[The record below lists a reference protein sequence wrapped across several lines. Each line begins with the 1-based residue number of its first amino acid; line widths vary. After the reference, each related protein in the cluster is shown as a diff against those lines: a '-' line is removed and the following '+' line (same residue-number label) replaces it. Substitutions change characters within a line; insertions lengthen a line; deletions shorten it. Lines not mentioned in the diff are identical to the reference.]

1 MPKRVLSVEE
11 IMGILP
17 TSVGRLTELTDG
29 MTEAELRREPEP
41 GTWSVNDVL
50 AHLRACGDVLGGNM
64 VRIITQDHPAWK
76 AMSPRTW
83 QRKSDYH
90 DWDFAPAFDAF
101 ARQRTELL
109 VVLRALPPEAWERT
123 ATVSVP
129 PAKQF
134 EYSVA
139 YYGDWLAAHER
150 AHLNQLPKV
159 IATVTKRS

>member
-1 MPKRVLSVEE
+1 
-11 IMGILP
+11 MGILP

-64 VRIITQDHPAWK
+64 VRIITEDHPAWK

-90 DWDFAPAFDAF
+90 DLGFAPAFDAF

-109 VVLRALPPEAWERT
+109 GVLRTLPPGAWERT
-123 ATVSVP
+123 ATVAVP

-139 YYGDWLAAHER
+139 YYGDWLAGHER

>member
-1 MPKRVLSVEE
+1 LPKRVLSVEE
-11 IMGILP
+11 IMAILP
-17 TSVGRLTELTDG
+17 TSVARLTELTDG

-64 VRIITQDHPAWK
+64 VRIITEDHPAWK
-76 AMSPRTW
+76 AMNPRTW

-90 DWDFAPAFDAF
+90 DWRFGPAFEAF
-101 ARQRTELL
+101 VRQRTELL
-109 VVLRALPPEAWERT
+109 EVLRALPPEGWDRT

-129 PAKQF
+129 PAKQY

-150 AHLNQLPKV
+150 AHLNHLPKV
-159 IATVTKRS
+159 IAVVAKRS